1 METYYFDDKNNTTSE
16 SKATFKL
23 TFYNKKKVS
32 KSLFKRQGRRV
43 RQANTGPSDVDK
55 FKACFGI
62 LNKSFFSVSDIEETD
77 MIMILEIKKNRGW
90 GFCGFVMVDFKS
102 SLDEDSDSD
111 EEEDSDSD
119 EEEDSDSDEDTSS
132 EESSSEESSS
142 EETSSEE
149 SSSSESSAASKSQ
162 SSTASSMPSL
172 ESINRDKVLYVN
184 AICANTAVT
193 RGEYEGKKLRVGN
206 LLMTQAEW
214 YARYN
219 GFDKMQ
225 LSALGYVINYYRKF
239 GFRHINSCDKQETA
253 KMKSLAKKYEN
264 VRYSSDEDLI
274 NAFTIEAAK
283 RYVRLGTKTE
293 KLDYLMSNLNDYF
306 TGQSIVFRVEGDKVV
321 AYDEKENGKDTK
333 NEKITNMINKDQP
346 YIFEFLEHLRQEGH
360 AVACTDE
367 EDRRGKKIRPKRDSD
382 GDLAFECDDEGY
394 NMVKCLTKAAY
405 PPPPISTDPHYD
417 GTGKKKMDGGK
428 SRNRRTRKKS
438 KKGGPAK
445 GWAKK
450 APHGKERTIM
460 LKKCGKK
467 CFLGPKKSFPI
478 CNKGTC
484 KVNSKG
490 IYAAYMRAEEWGNA
504 RKTYKTSKPRHA
516 RKTYKKIASKAKNML
531 RKRGY
536 KNVGKHS
543 RKNKRN

>member
-1 METYYFDDKNNTTSE
+1 METYYFDEKNNTTSE

-23 TFYNKKKVS
+23 TFYNKKYVS

-43 RQANTGPSDVDK
+43 RQANTGPSGVDK

-62 LNKSFFSVSDIEETD
+62 LNKNFFSVSDIEETD

-102 SLDEDSDSD
+102 SLGEDSDS
-111 EEEDSDSD
+111 EEEDSDS
-119 EEEDSDSDEDTSS
+119 EEEDSDSEEDTSS
-132 EESSSEESSS
+132 EEESSE
-142 EETSSEE
+142 EE
-149 SSSSESSAASKSQ
+149 SSSSESSSGSKSN

-172 ESINRDKVLYVN
+172 ESEKKNKVLYIN

-239 GFRHINSCDKQETA
+239 GFRHINSCDKEETA

-283 RYVRLGTKTE
+283 RYVRLGTKKE

-306 TGQSIVFRVEGDKVV
+306 TGQAIVFRVEGDKLV
-321 AYDEKENGKDTK
+321 AYDEKENGNDTI
-333 NEKITNMINKDQP
+333 NEKITKMIDKDQP

-360 AVACTDE
+360 AIACLDE
-367 EDRRGKKIRPKRDSD
+367 EDRRGKKIRPKRDKD
-382 GDLAFECDDEGY
+382 GDLAFDCDDEGY
-394 NMVKCLTKAAY
+394 NMVKCLTKAAN
-405 PPPPISTDPHYD
+405 PPPPISTDPHNSLS
-417 GTGKKKMDGGK
+417 KKMDGGK
-428 SRNRRTRKKS
+428 SRNRRTRKTS
-438 KKGGPAK
+438 KKVNM
-445 GWAKK
+445 WIAKK
-450 APHGKERTIM
+450 APYGKERTKM

-467 CFLGPKKSFPI
+467 CFLGSKKSFPI

-484 KVNSKG
+484 KINSTG
-490 IYAAYMRAEEWGNA
+490 ISAAYMRAKQWGNTRNRLIRKQLPHS
-504 RKTYKTSKPRHA
+504 RKTYKR
-516 RKTYKKIASKAKNML
+516 IAQKAKKML
-531 RKRGY
+531 KSRKRG
-536 KNVGKHS
+536 KRKTKKH
-543 RKNKRN
+543 